1 MPRIAYSL
9 FIVTLI
15 FAPLAFGTV
24 ELWSYTVM
32 ELMIC
37 VSALFLFA
45 SYRQNK
51 FYQVPGMVP
60 LLLVCGM
67 ILFQTI
73 PLPASLVQLI
83 SPETH
88 QIYQDT
94 LGAVSPVRWMPISIY
109 PRSTLM
115 TFICVSSYVLF
126 YAIAVQFLSN
136 AALLRK
142 TLSILAGFGAVLAVF
157 VIFEFFTKILNNY
170 PFAHE
175 KILFFRESVHGGRSV
190 GPYVNRNHY
199 AGLVEM
205 IFPLVL
211 GLFLV
216 YRPVIARVAFKKQLA
231 DFFLQK
237 RIHFHLLCGAAAV
250 LIATSLFVTLSRGG
264 ILSLTLSMGML
275 ALFLI
280 LKTNQKRVGI
290 FVGIIFVMVFFL
302 TGTDAW
308 YRILARF
315 ESTWNEAGEI
325 STGRFVYW
333 ADSIEIIKDFPA
345 FGAGAG
351 AFEYIYPKYRTYPG
365 NNLLEHAHNDYL
377 EFLATG
383 GIIIAGLM
391 LFALIFILYKA
402 FQIYGKRREAYAI
415 YIFVSAL
422 AAVFSILLHSFVE
435 FNMQIGANG
444 LYFFFI
450 LAVATSSANT
460 RFRNGLPATYLK
472 PSTAKFYI
480 PLLAAFCLAA
490 GVLYVNFGAL
500 LGNLYFSD
508 FQNVNL
514 NNDIS
519 SENLPLLHRAA
530 QKAAAA
536 DPVNPEYSYI
546 LAKTS
551 AAMKQADTALHYY
564 KKSLRLAPLNSRY
577 LKDAG
582 DFLSGQG
589 NHGAA
594 DQLMRIA
601 ISFDHHNPMAY
612 FSYASWL
619 FQENQM
625 EKGLGILQS
634 VMSLY
639 PETTNTCL
647 ALMVWFGLN
656 EEQMREA
663 LPDRVQPNLV
673 FADYLVSKGN
683 YEKAEA
689 SYVEA
694 LYYLSHENE
703 IKIAF
708 FLKVYQFFM
717 DKKKYEKALHIIE
730 QAIQYIPGD
739 YSLHNIAGNLY
750 ETIGITYRA
759 DEEYR
764 KASILKKPIEVFEK

>member
-1 MPRIAYSL
+1 MQQTAYSL
-9 FIVTLI
+9 FIATLI
-15 FAPLAFGTV
+15 FAPMAFGTV
-24 ELWSYTVM
+24 ETWSYTIM

-37 VSALFLFA
+37 VSAMFLFTFH
-45 SYRQNK
+45 RQSRV
-51 FYQVPGMVP
+51 YQVPGLIP
-60 LLLVCGM
+60 LFLVSGM

-94 LGAVSPVRWMPISIY
+94 IGAISPVHWMPISIY

-115 TFICVSSYVLF
+115 TFLCFSSYVLF
-126 YAIAVQFLSN
+126 YAIAIQFLSN
-136 AALLRK
+136 AALLKK
-142 TLSILAGFGAVLAVF
+142 TLAILAWFGAVLAIF

-170 PFAHE
+170 PLAHE
-175 KILFFRESVHGGRSV
+175 KILFLRESVHAGRSV

-237 RIHFHLLCGAAAV
+237 RIHSHLLYGAAAV

-264 ILSLTLSMGML
+264 IISLTLSMGML

-290 FVGIIFVMVFFL
+290 FVGIVFVMVFFL

-325 STGRFVYW
+325 STSRFVYW
-333 ADSIEIIKDFPA
+333 ADSIEIIKDFPL

-402 FQIYGKRREAYAI
+402 FQAYRKRREGYAI
-415 YIFVSAL
+415 YVFVSCL
-422 AAVFSILLHSFVE
+422 AAVLSILLHAFVE

-450 LAVATSSANT
+450 LAVAVSAANT

-472 PSTAKFYI
+472 QSTVKFYI
-480 PLLAAFCLAA
+480 PLLAAFCLGA
-490 GVLYVNFGAL
+490 GVVYLNFGAL
-500 LGNLYFSD
+500 LGNFYFSD
-508 FQNVNL
+508 YRSISL
-514 NNDIS
+514 DNNIS
-519 SENLPLLHRAA
+519 SKNLHLLHTAA
-530 QKAAAA
+530 QKAVAA
-536 DPVNPEYSYI
+536 DPMNPEYYNI
-546 LAKTS
+546 LAKIS
-551 AAMKQADTALHYY
+551 EASEQPDAALHYY

-577 LKDAG
+577 LNDAG

-589 NHGAA
+589 NHIAA
-594 DQLMRIA
+594 DQLMRTA
-601 ISFDHHNPMAY
+601 ISYDHHNPMTY
-612 FSYASWL
+612 FNYASWL
-619 FQENQM
+619 FQENQT
-625 EKGLGILQS
+625 EKGLTILQS
-634 VMSLY
+634 AMAMD
-639 PETTNTCL
+639 PETTDTCL

-656 EEQMREA
+656 EKQMQEA
-663 LPDRVQPNLV
+663 LPDRVQPHLV
-673 FADYLVSKGN
+673 FADYLDSKGN

-689 SYVEA
+689 SYMEA
-694 LYYLSHENE
+694 LDYLSYEDE
-703 IKIAF
+703 MKKAF
-708 FLKVYQFFM
+708 FIKVYRFFVNQKAH
-717 DKKKYEKALHIIE
+717 DKALHVIQ
-730 QAIQYIPGD
+730 QAIRYIPND
-739 YSLHNIAGNLY
+739 YHLHQIAGNLY
-750 ETIGITYRA
+750 EKLGITYRA

-764 KASILKKPIEVFEK
+764 KASILKKND